1 MNLRVSN
8 INYQI
13 AQDETA
19 TSITTTISGNENGNY
34 INATIAIVA
43 DDLPKD
49 TESLDDLTR
58 KDIQKIALGKLQM
71 LVSQNSPTTL
81 SK

>member
-1 MNLRVSN
+1 MDLRVSN

-13 AQDETA
+13 AQDETT
-19 TSITTTISGNENGNY
+19 TSISTTISGSDNGNY
-34 INATIAIVA
+34 INATVMIVA
-43 DDLPKD
+43 ADLPSG

-58 KDIQKIALGKLQM
+58 KDIQKIALSKLQT
-71 LVSQNSPTTL
+71 LVSQDSPTST